1 MSRGNNKSSI
11 AAEGTQWYG
20 NIVSSTL
27 QAYYEVYYVN
37 LSDNTCKRI
46 YPWYIEDNEFI
57 DYTNEVN
64 RRISGNI
71 ICNNSEEDVSTLLA
85 VDNLKCELKHKDKTE
100 YRYKRQVTNGV
111 FRWCLVSVVVE
122 KRKNGDPVSV
132 ILMIRDIEDVIKKE
146 IEQQLLIEEALAQ
159 AESASRAKG
168 KFLSDMS
175 HEIRTPM
182 NVILGYASIAQNNM
196 DNRDQDKVK
205 DCLEKIK
212 EAGNHLIGIIND
224 VLEVSRIEQGKINI
238 ENEESDIY
246 ELMTDFYNLV
256 EIQAAVKK
264 QKMTINLEGIT
275 DKYVY
280 MDWTRISQVLINLIN
295 NAIKYTPVGGHI
307 DVIVKED
314 CNNNIGDNI
323 HNYIIIVKDNGRGI
337 DEKDMPSL
345 FDLYT
350 RGAYDN
356 DISVEGTGLGLS
368 ISKQI
373 IELMNGTIDVDSKLG
388 EGTTFTVKLPLQYV
402 VRTQDDKN
410 VTDNGTDNN
419 IIKNNQSLSDIK
431 VMVVDD
437 NQYKHVKT
445 DSEDLVS
452 KVVIIATGS
461 NNRKLGI
468 PGEKEFSGKG
478 VSYCAVCDGA
488 FFKNENV
495 TVVGGGDSAISEG
508 TYLANITDHVG
519 IVHHRDKLRAQKVLQ
534 DRAFSNNKI
543 DFTWNSN
550 VVEIVG
556 DDNRV
561 TGIKMVDN
569 QSGKLTT
576 VDTTGVF
583 IYIGNIPNT
592 QMFSNL
598 NITDESGWIITNSEM
613 ETNIPG
619 IFAIGDVRLKK
630 LRQITTAVGDG
641 GIAGQNSFEY
651 IEQFNEK

>member
-122 KRKNGDPVSV
+122 KRKNGEPVSV

-212 EAGNHLIGIIND
+212 EAGNHLIDIIND

-402 VRTQDDKN
+402 VRTQADKN
-410 VTDNGTDNN
+410 VTDNGKDNN
-419 IIKNNQSLSDIK
+419 IIKNDQSLSDIK

-437 NQYKHVKT
+437 NQYNREIACELLRENGAHIIECASG
-445 DSEDLVS
+445 SE
-452 KVVIIATGS
+452 
-461 NNRKLGI
+461 
-468 PGEKEFSGKG
+468 
-478 VSYCAVCDGA
+478 AVDYI
-488 FFKNENV
+488 KYRN
-495 TVVGGGDSAISEG
+495 
-508 TYLANITDHVG
+508 G
-519 IVHHRDKLRAQKVLQ
+519 IVDIILMDVCMPDMDGFEATRLIRQLEKDRWQDIPIVAMTANAFDEDRKKALEHGMNGHIAKPFDIDTFAETVL
-534 DRAFSNNKI
+534 
-543 DFTWNSN
+543 
-550 VVEIVG
+550 
-556 DDNRV
+556 
-561 TGIKMVDN
+561 
-569 QSGKLTT
+569 
-576 VDTTGVF
+576 
-583 IYIGNIPNT
+583 
-592 QMFSNL
+592 
-598 NITDESGWIITNSEM
+598 
-613 ETNIPG
+613 
-619 IFAIGDVRLKK
+619 
-630 LRQITTAVGDG
+630 
-641 GIAGQNSFEY
+641 EY
-651 IEQFNEK
+651 VKY

>member
-11 AAEGTQWYG
+11 ATEGTQWYG

-111 FRWCLVSVVVE
+111 FRWCLVSIVVE
-122 KRKNGDPVSV
+122 KRKNGEPVSV

-402 VRTQDDKN
+402 VRTQADKN
-410 VTDNGTDNN
+410 VTDNGKDNN
-419 IIKNNQSLSDIK
+419 IIKNDQSLSDIK

-437 NQYKHVKT
+437 NQYNREIACELLRENGAHIIECASG
-445 DSEDLVS
+445 SE
-452 KVVIIATGS
+452 
-461 NNRKLGI
+461 
-468 PGEKEFSGKG
+468 
-478 VSYCAVCDGA
+478 AVDYI
-488 FFKNENV
+488 KYRN
-495 TVVGGGDSAISEG
+495 
-508 TYLANITDHVG
+508 G
-519 IVHHRDKLRAQKVLQ
+519 IVDIILMDVCMPDMDGFEATRLIRQLEKDRWQDIPIVAMTANAFDEDRKKALEHGMNGHIAKPFDIDTFAETVL
-534 DRAFSNNKI
+534 
-543 DFTWNSN
+543 
-550 VVEIVG
+550 
-556 DDNRV
+556 
-561 TGIKMVDN
+561 
-569 QSGKLTT
+569 
-576 VDTTGVF
+576 
-583 IYIGNIPNT
+583 
-592 QMFSNL
+592 
-598 NITDESGWIITNSEM
+598 
-613 ETNIPG
+613 
-619 IFAIGDVRLKK
+619 
-630 LRQITTAVGDG
+630 
-641 GIAGQNSFEY
+641 EY
-651 IEQFNEK
+651 VKY

>member
-64 RRISGNI
+64 RRISGDI

-122 KRKNGDPVSV
+122 KRKNGEPVSV

-238 ENEESDIY
+238 ENEKSDIY

-264 QKMTINLEGIT
+264 QKMAIDLEGIT

-402 VRTQDDKN
+402 VRTQADKN

-437 NQYKHVKT
+437 NQYNREIACELLRENGAHIIECASG
-445 DSEDLVS
+445 SE
-452 KVVIIATGS
+452 
-461 NNRKLGI
+461 
-468 PGEKEFSGKG
+468 
-478 VSYCAVCDGA
+478 AVDYI
-488 FFKNENV
+488 KYRN
-495 TVVGGGDSAISEG
+495 
-508 TYLANITDHVG
+508 G
-519 IVHHRDKLRAQKVLQ
+519 IVDIILMDVCMPDMDGFEATRLIRQLEKDRWQDIPIVAMTANAFDEDRKKALEHGMNGHIAKPFDIDTFAETVL
-534 DRAFSNNKI
+534 
-543 DFTWNSN
+543 
-550 VVEIVG
+550 
-556 DDNRV
+556 
-561 TGIKMVDN
+561 
-569 QSGKLTT
+569 
-576 VDTTGVF
+576 
-583 IYIGNIPNT
+583 
-592 QMFSNL
+592 
-598 NITDESGWIITNSEM
+598 
-613 ETNIPG
+613 
-619 IFAIGDVRLKK
+619 
-630 LRQITTAVGDG
+630 
-641 GIAGQNSFEY
+641 EY
-651 IEQFNEK
+651 VKY

>member
-122 KRKNGDPVSV
+122 KRKNGEPVSV

-264 QKMTINLEGIT
+264 QKMTIDLEGIT

-402 VRTQDDKN
+402 VRTQADKN
-410 VTDNGTDNN
+410 VTDNGKDNN
-419 IIKNNQSLSDIK
+419 IIKNDQSLSDIK

-437 NQYKHVKT
+437 NQYNREIACELLRENGAHIIECASG
-445 DSEDLVS
+445 SE
-452 KVVIIATGS
+452 
-461 NNRKLGI
+461 
-468 PGEKEFSGKG
+468 
-478 VSYCAVCDGA
+478 AVDYI
-488 FFKNENV
+488 KYRN
-495 TVVGGGDSAISEG
+495 
-508 TYLANITDHVG
+508 G
-519 IVHHRDKLRAQKVLQ
+519 IVDIILMDVCMPDMDGFEATRLIRQLEKDRWQDIPIVAMTANAFDEDRKKALEHGMNGHIAKPFDIDTFAETVL
-534 DRAFSNNKI
+534 
-543 DFTWNSN
+543 
-550 VVEIVG
+550 
-556 DDNRV
+556 
-561 TGIKMVDN
+561 
-569 QSGKLTT
+569 
-576 VDTTGVF
+576 
-583 IYIGNIPNT
+583 
-592 QMFSNL
+592 
-598 NITDESGWIITNSEM
+598 
-613 ETNIPG
+613 
-619 IFAIGDVRLKK
+619 
-630 LRQITTAVGDG
+630 
-641 GIAGQNSFEY
+641 EY
-651 IEQFNEK
+651 VKY

>member
-122 KRKNGDPVSV
+122 KRKNGEPVSV

-238 ENEESDIY
+238 ENEKSDIY

-264 QKMTINLEGIT
+264 QKMTIDLEGIT

-410 VTDNGTDNN
+410 VTDNGKDN
-419 IIKNNQSLSDIK
+419 IIKNDQSLSDIK

-437 NQYKHVKT
+437 NQYNREIACELLRENGAHIIECASG
-445 DSEDLVS
+445 SE
-452 KVVIIATGS
+452 
-461 NNRKLGI
+461 
-468 PGEKEFSGKG
+468 
-478 VSYCAVCDGA
+478 AVDYI
-488 FFKNENV
+488 KYRN
-495 TVVGGGDSAISEG
+495 
-508 TYLANITDHVG
+508 G
-519 IVHHRDKLRAQKVLQ
+519 IVDIILMDVCMPDMDGFEATRLIRQLEKDRWQDIPIVAMTANAFDEDRKKALEHGMNGHIAKPFDIDTFAETVL
-534 DRAFSNNKI
+534 
-543 DFTWNSN
+543 
-550 VVEIVG
+550 
-556 DDNRV
+556 
-561 TGIKMVDN
+561 
-569 QSGKLTT
+569 
-576 VDTTGVF
+576 
-583 IYIGNIPNT
+583 
-592 QMFSNL
+592 
-598 NITDESGWIITNSEM
+598 
-613 ETNIPG
+613 
-619 IFAIGDVRLKK
+619 
-630 LRQITTAVGDG
+630 
-641 GIAGQNSFEY
+641 EY
-651 IEQFNEK
+651 VKY

>member
-20 NIVSSTL
+20 NVVSSTL

-122 KRKNGDPVSV
+122 KRKNGEPVSV

-264 QKMTINLEGIT
+264 QKMTIDLEGII

-323 HNYIIIVKDNGRGI
+323 HNYIIIVKDDGRGI

-402 VRTQDDKN
+402 VRTQADKK

-437 NQYKHVKT
+437 NQYNREIACELLRENGAHIIECASG
-445 DSEDLVS
+445 SE
-452 KVVIIATGS
+452 
-461 NNRKLGI
+461 
-468 PGEKEFSGKG
+468 
-478 VSYCAVCDGA
+478 AVDYI
-488 FFKNENV
+488 KYRN
-495 TVVGGGDSAISEG
+495 
-508 TYLANITDHVG
+508 G
-519 IVHHRDKLRAQKVLQ
+519 IVDIILMDVCMPDMDGFEATRLIRQLEKDRWQDIPIVAMTANAFDEDRKKALEHGMNGHIAKPFDIDTFAETVL
-534 DRAFSNNKI
+534 
-543 DFTWNSN
+543 
-550 VVEIVG
+550 
-556 DDNRV
+556 
-561 TGIKMVDN
+561 
-569 QSGKLTT
+569 
-576 VDTTGVF
+576 
-583 IYIGNIPNT
+583 
-592 QMFSNL
+592 
-598 NITDESGWIITNSEM
+598 
-613 ETNIPG
+613 
-619 IFAIGDVRLKK
+619 
-630 LRQITTAVGDG
+630 
-641 GIAGQNSFEY
+641 EY
-651 IEQFNEK
+651 VKY

>member
-20 NIVSSTL
+20 NVVSSTL

-71 ICNNSEEDVSTLLA
+71 ICNNLEEDVSTLLA

-122 KRKNGDPVSV
+122 KRKNGEPVSV

-402 VRTQDDKN
+402 VRTQADKN
-410 VTDNGTDNN
+410 ITDNGTDNN
-419 IIKNNQSLSDIK
+419 IIKNDQSLSDIK

-437 NQYKHVKT
+437 NQYNREIACELLRENGAHIIECASG
-445 DSEDLVS
+445 SE
-452 KVVIIATGS
+452 
-461 NNRKLGI
+461 
-468 PGEKEFSGKG
+468 
-478 VSYCAVCDGA
+478 AVDYI
-488 FFKNENV
+488 KYRN
-495 TVVGGGDSAISEG
+495 
-508 TYLANITDHVG
+508 G
-519 IVHHRDKLRAQKVLQ
+519 IVDIILMDVCMPDMDGFEATRLIRQLEKDRWQDIPIVAMTANAFDEDRKKALEHGMNGHIAKPFDIDTFAETVL
-534 DRAFSNNKI
+534 
-543 DFTWNSN
+543 
-550 VVEIVG
+550 
-556 DDNRV
+556 
-561 TGIKMVDN
+561 
-569 QSGKLTT
+569 
-576 VDTTGVF
+576 
-583 IYIGNIPNT
+583 
-592 QMFSNL
+592 
-598 NITDESGWIITNSEM
+598 
-613 ETNIPG
+613 
-619 IFAIGDVRLKK
+619 
-630 LRQITTAVGDG
+630 
-641 GIAGQNSFEY
+641 EY
-651 IEQFNEK
+651 VKY

>member
-122 KRKNGDPVSV
+122 KRKNGEPVSV

-238 ENEESDIY
+238 ENEKSDIY

-264 QKMTINLEGIT
+264 QKMTIDLEGIT

-402 VRTQDDKN
+402 VMTQADKN

-437 NQYKHVKT
+437 NQYNREIACELLRENGAHIIECASG
-445 DSEDLVS
+445 SE
-452 KVVIIATGS
+452 
-461 NNRKLGI
+461 
-468 PGEKEFSGKG
+468 
-478 VSYCAVCDGA
+478 AVDYI
-488 FFKNENV
+488 KYRN
-495 TVVGGGDSAISEG
+495 
-508 TYLANITDHVG
+508 G
-519 IVHHRDKLRAQKVLQ
+519 IVDIILMDVCMPDMDGFEATRLIRQLEKDRWQDIPIVAMTANAFDEDRKKALEHGMNGHIAKPFDIDKFAETVL
-534 DRAFSNNKI
+534 
-543 DFTWNSN
+543 
-550 VVEIVG
+550 
-556 DDNRV
+556 
-561 TGIKMVDN
+561 
-569 QSGKLTT
+569 
-576 VDTTGVF
+576 
-583 IYIGNIPNT
+583 
-592 QMFSNL
+592 
-598 NITDESGWIITNSEM
+598 
-613 ETNIPG
+613 
-619 IFAIGDVRLKK
+619 
-630 LRQITTAVGDG
+630 
-641 GIAGQNSFEY
+641 EY
-651 IEQFNEK
+651 VKY

>member
-20 NIVSSTL
+20 NVVSSTL

-122 KRKNGDPVSV
+122 KRKNGEPVSV

-264 QKMTINLEGIT
+264 QKMTIDLEGII

-402 VRTQDDKN
+402 VRTQADKN

-437 NQYKHVKT
+437 NQYNREIACELLRENGAHIIECASG
-445 DSEDLVS
+445 SE
-452 KVVIIATGS
+452 
-461 NNRKLGI
+461 
-468 PGEKEFSGKG
+468 
-478 VSYCAVCDGA
+478 AVDYI
-488 FFKNENV
+488 KYRN
-495 TVVGGGDSAISEG
+495 
-508 TYLANITDHVG
+508 G
-519 IVHHRDKLRAQKVLQ
+519 IVDIILMDVCMPDMDGFEATRLIRQLEKDRWQDIPIVAMTANAFDEDRKKALEHGMNGHIAKPFDIDTFAETVL
-534 DRAFSNNKI
+534 
-543 DFTWNSN
+543 
-550 VVEIVG
+550 
-556 DDNRV
+556 
-561 TGIKMVDN
+561 
-569 QSGKLTT
+569 
-576 VDTTGVF
+576 
-583 IYIGNIPNT
+583 
-592 QMFSNL
+592 
-598 NITDESGWIITNSEM
+598 
-613 ETNIPG
+613 
-619 IFAIGDVRLKK
+619 
-630 LRQITTAVGDG
+630 
-641 GIAGQNSFEY
+641 EY
-651 IEQFNEK
+651 VKY

>member
-122 KRKNGDPVSV
+122 KRKNGEPVSV

-238 ENEESDIY
+238 ENEKSDIY

-264 QKMTINLEGIT
+264 QKMTIDLEGIT

-337 DEKDMPSL
+337 DEKDMPLL

-402 VRTQDDKN
+402 VRTQADKN

-437 NQYKHVKT
+437 NQYNREIACELLRENGAHIIECASG
-445 DSEDLVS
+445 SE
-452 KVVIIATGS
+452 
-461 NNRKLGI
+461 
-468 PGEKEFSGKG
+468 
-478 VSYCAVCDGA
+478 AVDYI
-488 FFKNENV
+488 KYRN
-495 TVVGGGDSAISEG
+495 
-508 TYLANITDHVG
+508 G
-519 IVHHRDKLRAQKVLQ
+519 IVDIILMDVCMPDMDGFEATRLIRQLEKDRWQDIPIVAMTANAFDEDRKKALEHGMNGHIAKPFDIDTFAETVL
-534 DRAFSNNKI
+534 
-543 DFTWNSN
+543 
-550 VVEIVG
+550 
-556 DDNRV
+556 
-561 TGIKMVDN
+561 
-569 QSGKLTT
+569 
-576 VDTTGVF
+576 
-583 IYIGNIPNT
+583 
-592 QMFSNL
+592 
-598 NITDESGWIITNSEM
+598 
-613 ETNIPG
+613 
-619 IFAIGDVRLKK
+619 
-630 LRQITTAVGDG
+630 
-641 GIAGQNSFEY
+641 EY
-651 IEQFNEK
+651 VKY

>member
-11 AAEGTQWYG
+11 ATEGTQWYG

-122 KRKNGDPVSV
+122 KRKNGEPVSV

-212 EAGNHLIGIIND
+212 EAGNHLMGIIND

-410 VTDNGTDNN
+410 VTDNGKDNN
-419 IIKNNQSLSDIK
+419 IIKNDQSLSDIK

-437 NQYKHVKT
+437 NQYNREIACELLRENGAHIIECASG
-445 DSEDLVS
+445 SE
-452 KVVIIATGS
+452 
-461 NNRKLGI
+461 
-468 PGEKEFSGKG
+468 
-478 VSYCAVCDGA
+478 AVDYI
-488 FFKNENV
+488 KYRN
-495 TVVGGGDSAISEG
+495 
-508 TYLANITDHVG
+508 G
-519 IVHHRDKLRAQKVLQ
+519 IVDIILMDVCMPDMDGFEATRLIRQLEKDRWQDIPIVAMTANAFDEDRKKALEHGMNGHIAKPFDIDTFAETVL
-534 DRAFSNNKI
+534 
-543 DFTWNSN
+543 
-550 VVEIVG
+550 
-556 DDNRV
+556 
-561 TGIKMVDN
+561 
-569 QSGKLTT
+569 
-576 VDTTGVF
+576 
-583 IYIGNIPNT
+583 
-592 QMFSNL
+592 
-598 NITDESGWIITNSEM
+598 
-613 ETNIPG
+613 
-619 IFAIGDVRLKK
+619 
-630 LRQITTAVGDG
+630 
-641 GIAGQNSFEY
+641 EY
-651 IEQFNEK
+651 VKY

>member
-122 KRKNGDPVSV
+122 KRKNGEPVSV

-212 EAGNHLIGIIND
+212 EAGNHLMGIIND

-402 VRTQDDKN
+402 VRTQADKN
-410 VTDNGTDNN
+410 VTDNGKDNN
-419 IIKNNQSLSDIK
+419 IIKNDQSLSDIK

-437 NQYKHVKT
+437 NQYNREIACELLRENGAHIIECASG
-445 DSEDLVS
+445 SE
-452 KVVIIATGS
+452 
-461 NNRKLGI
+461 
-468 PGEKEFSGKG
+468 
-478 VSYCAVCDGA
+478 AVDYI
-488 FFKNENV
+488 KYRN
-495 TVVGGGDSAISEG
+495 
-508 TYLANITDHVG
+508 G
-519 IVHHRDKLRAQKVLQ
+519 IVDIILMDVCMPDMDGFEATRLIRQLEKDRWQDIPIVAMTANAFDEDRKKALEHGMNGHIAKPFDIDTFAETVL
-534 DRAFSNNKI
+534 
-543 DFTWNSN
+543 
-550 VVEIVG
+550 
-556 DDNRV
+556 
-561 TGIKMVDN
+561 
-569 QSGKLTT
+569 
-576 VDTTGVF
+576 
-583 IYIGNIPNT
+583 
-592 QMFSNL
+592 
-598 NITDESGWIITNSEM
+598 
-613 ETNIPG
+613 
-619 IFAIGDVRLKK
+619 
-630 LRQITTAVGDG
+630 
-641 GIAGQNSFEY
+641 EY
-651 IEQFNEK
+651 VKY

>member
-419 IIKNNQSLSDIK
+419 IIKNDQSLSDIK

-437 NQYKHVKT
+437 NQYNREIACELLRENGAHIIECASG
-445 DSEDLVS
+445 SE
-452 KVVIIATGS
+452 
-461 NNRKLGI
+461 
-468 PGEKEFSGKG
+468 
-478 VSYCAVCDGA
+478 AVDYI
-488 FFKNENV
+488 KYRN
-495 TVVGGGDSAISEG
+495 
-508 TYLANITDHVG
+508 G
-519 IVHHRDKLRAQKVLQ
+519 IVDIILMDVCMPDMDGFEATRLIRQLEKDRWQDIPIVAMTANAFDEDRKKALEHGMNGHIAKPFDIDTFAETVL
-534 DRAFSNNKI
+534 
-543 DFTWNSN
+543 
-550 VVEIVG
+550 
-556 DDNRV
+556 
-561 TGIKMVDN
+561 
-569 QSGKLTT
+569 
-576 VDTTGVF
+576 
-583 IYIGNIPNT
+583 
-592 QMFSNL
+592 
-598 NITDESGWIITNSEM
+598 
-613 ETNIPG
+613 
-619 IFAIGDVRLKK
+619 
-630 LRQITTAVGDG
+630 
-641 GIAGQNSFEY
+641 EY
-651 IEQFNEK
+651 VKY

>member
-122 KRKNGDPVSV
+122 KRKNGEPVSV

-238 ENEESDIY
+238 ESDIY

-402 VRTQDDKN
+402 VRTQADKN
-410 VTDNGTDNN
+410 VTDNGKDNN
-419 IIKNNQSLSDIK
+419 IIKNDQSLSDIK

-437 NQYKHVKT
+437 NQYNREIACELLRENGAHIIECASG
-445 DSEDLVS
+445 SE
-452 KVVIIATGS
+452 
-461 NNRKLGI
+461 
-468 PGEKEFSGKG
+468 
-478 VSYCAVCDGA
+478 AVDYI
-488 FFKNENV
+488 KYRN
-495 TVVGGGDSAISEG
+495 
-508 TYLANITDHVG
+508 G
-519 IVHHRDKLRAQKVLQ
+519 IVDIILMDVCMPDMDGFEATRLIRQLEKDRWQDIPIVAMTANAFDEDRKKALEHGMNGHIAKPFDIDTFAETVL
-534 DRAFSNNKI
+534 
-543 DFTWNSN
+543 
-550 VVEIVG
+550 
-556 DDNRV
+556 
-561 TGIKMVDN
+561 
-569 QSGKLTT
+569 
-576 VDTTGVF
+576 
-583 IYIGNIPNT
+583 
-592 QMFSNL
+592 
-598 NITDESGWIITNSEM
+598 
-613 ETNIPG
+613 
-619 IFAIGDVRLKK
+619 
-630 LRQITTAVGDG
+630 
-641 GIAGQNSFEY
+641 EY
-651 IEQFNEK
+651 VKY

>member
-11 AAEGTQWYG
+11 ATEGTQWYG

-37 LSDNTCKRI
+37 LSVNTCKRI

-85 VDNLKCELKHKDKTE
+85 VDNLKCELKYKDKTE
-100 YRYKRQVTNGV
+100 YRYKRQVANGV
-111 FRWCLVSVVVE
+111 FRWCLVSVVVD
-122 KRKNGDPVSV
+122 KRKNGEPVSV

-182 NVILGYASIAQNNM
+182 NVILGYTSIAQNNM
-196 DNRDQDKVK
+196 DNRNQDKVK

-238 ENEESDIY
+238 EKEESDIY

-402 VRTQDDKN
+402 VRTQYDKN
-410 VTDNGTDNN
+410 VTDNVTDNN
-419 IIKNNQSLSDIK
+419 IIKNDQRLSDIK

-437 NQYKHVKT
+437 NQYNREIACELLQENGAHIIECASG
-445 DSEDLVS
+445 SEAVDYI
-452 KVVIIATGS
+452 KY
-461 NNRKLGI
+461 RK
-468 PGEKEFSGKG
+468 
-478 VSYCAVCDGA
+478 
-488 FFKNENV
+488 
-495 TVVGGGDSAISEG
+495 
-508 TYLANITDHVG
+508 G
-519 IVHHRDKLRAQKVLQ
+519 IVDIILMDVCMPDMDGFEATRLIRQLEKDRWQDIPIVAMTANAFDEDRKKALEHGMNGHIAKPFDIDTFAETVL
-534 DRAFSNNKI
+534 
-543 DFTWNSN
+543 
-550 VVEIVG
+550 
-556 DDNRV
+556 
-561 TGIKMVDN
+561 
-569 QSGKLTT
+569 
-576 VDTTGVF
+576 
-583 IYIGNIPNT
+583 
-592 QMFSNL
+592 
-598 NITDESGWIITNSEM
+598 
-613 ETNIPG
+613 
-619 IFAIGDVRLKK
+619 
-630 LRQITTAVGDG
+630 
-641 GIAGQNSFEY
+641 EY
-651 IEQFNEK
+651 VKY

>member
-20 NIVSSTL
+20 NVVSSTL

-85 VDNLKCELKHKDKTE
+85 VDNLKCELKNKDKTE

-122 KRKNGDPVSV
+122 KRKNGEPVSV

-264 QKMTINLEGIT
+264 QKMTIDLEGIT

-410 VTDNGTDNN
+410 VTDNGKDNN
-419 IIKNNQSLSDIK
+419 IIKNDQSLSDIK

-437 NQYKHVKT
+437 NQYNREIACELLRENGAHIIECASG
-445 DSEDLVS
+445 SE
-452 KVVIIATGS
+452 
-461 NNRKLGI
+461 
-468 PGEKEFSGKG
+468 
-478 VSYCAVCDGA
+478 AVDYI
-488 FFKNENV
+488 KYRN
-495 TVVGGGDSAISEG
+495 
-508 TYLANITDHVG
+508 G
-519 IVHHRDKLRAQKVLQ
+519 IVDIILMDVCMPDMDGFEATRLIRQLEKDRWQDIPIVAMTANAFDEDRKKALEHGMNGHIAKPFDIDTFAETVL
-534 DRAFSNNKI
+534 
-543 DFTWNSN
+543 
-550 VVEIVG
+550 
-556 DDNRV
+556 
-561 TGIKMVDN
+561 
-569 QSGKLTT
+569 
-576 VDTTGVF
+576 
-583 IYIGNIPNT
+583 
-592 QMFSNL
+592 
-598 NITDESGWIITNSEM
+598 
-613 ETNIPG
+613 
-619 IFAIGDVRLKK
+619 
-630 LRQITTAVGDG
+630 
-641 GIAGQNSFEY
+641 EY
-651 IEQFNEK
+651 VKY

>member
-275 DKYVY
+275 DKY
-280 MDWTRISQVLINLIN
+280 
-295 NAIKYTPVGGHI
+295 
-307 DVIVKED
+307 
-314 CNNNIGDNI
+314 
-323 HNYIIIVKDNGRGI
+323 RG
-337 DEKDMPSL
+337 
-345 FDLYT
+345 
-350 RGAYDN
+350 
-356 DISVEGTGLGLS
+356 
-368 ISKQI
+368 
-373 IELMNGTIDVDSKLG
+373 
-388 EGTTFTVKLPLQYV
+388 
-402 VRTQDDKN
+402 
-410 VTDNGTDNN
+410 
-419 IIKNNQSLSDIK
+419 
-431 VMVVDD
+431 
-437 NQYKHVKT
+437 
-445 DSEDLVS
+445 
-452 KVVIIATGS
+452 
-461 NNRKLGI
+461 
-468 PGEKEFSGKG
+468 
-478 VSYCAVCDGA
+478 
-488 FFKNENV
+488 
-495 TVVGGGDSAISEG
+495 
-508 TYLANITDHVG
+508 
-519 IVHHRDKLRAQKVLQ
+519 
-534 DRAFSNNKI
+534 
-543 DFTWNSN
+543 
-550 VVEIVG
+550 
-556 DDNRV
+556 
-561 TGIKMVDN
+561 
-569 QSGKLTT
+569 
-576 VDTTGVF
+576 
-583 IYIGNIPNT
+583 
-592 QMFSNL
+592 
-598 NITDESGWIITNSEM
+598 
-613 ETNIPG
+613 
-619 IFAIGDVRLKK
+619 
-630 LRQITTAVGDG
+630 
-641 GIAGQNSFEY
+641 
-651 IEQFNEK
+651 

>member
-122 KRKNGDPVSV
+122 KRKNGEPVSV

-238 ENEESDIY
+238 ENEKSDIY

-264 QKMTINLEGIT
+264 QKMTIDLEGIT

-410 VTDNGTDNN
+410 VTDNGKDNN
-419 IIKNNQSLSDIK
+419 IIKNDQSLSDIK

-437 NQYKHVKT
+437 NQYNREIACELLRENGAHIIECASG
-445 DSEDLVS
+445 SE
-452 KVVIIATGS
+452 
-461 NNRKLGI
+461 
-468 PGEKEFSGKG
+468 
-478 VSYCAVCDGA
+478 AVDYI
-488 FFKNENV
+488 KYRN
-495 TVVGGGDSAISEG
+495 
-508 TYLANITDHVG
+508 G
-519 IVHHRDKLRAQKVLQ
+519 IVDIILMDVCMPDMDGFEATRLIRQLEKDRWQDIPIVAMTANAFDEDRKKALEHGMNGHIAKPFDIDTFAETVL
-534 DRAFSNNKI
+534 KY
-543 DFTWNSN
+543 
-550 VVEIVG
+550 V
-556 DDNRV
+556 
-561 TGIKMVDN
+561 K
-569 QSGKLTT
+569 
-576 VDTTGVF
+576 
-583 IYIGNIPNT
+583 Y
-592 QMFSNL
+592 
-598 NITDESGWIITNSEM
+598 
-613 ETNIPG
+613 
-619 IFAIGDVRLKK
+619 
-630 LRQITTAVGDG
+630 
-641 GIAGQNSFEY
+641 
-651 IEQFNEK
+651 

>member
-122 KRKNGDPVSV
+122 KRKNGEPVSV

-238 ENEESDIY
+238 ENEKSDIY

-264 QKMTINLEGIT
+264 QKMTIDLEGIT

-410 VTDNGTDNN
+410 VTDNGKDNN
-419 IIKNNQSLSDIK
+419 IIKNDQSLSDIK

-437 NQYKHVKT
+437 NQYNREIACELLRENGAHIIECASG
-445 DSEDLVS
+445 SE
-452 KVVIIATGS
+452 
-461 NNRKLGI
+461 
-468 PGEKEFSGKG
+468 
-478 VSYCAVCDGA
+478 AVDYI
-488 FFKNENV
+488 KYRN
-495 TVVGGGDSAISEG
+495 
-508 TYLANITDHVG
+508 G
-519 IVHHRDKLRAQKVLQ
+519 IVDIILMDVCMPDMDGFEATRLIRQLEKDRWQDIPIVAVTANAFDEDRKKALEHGMNGHIAKPFDIDTFAETVL
-534 DRAFSNNKI
+534 
-543 DFTWNSN
+543 
-550 VVEIVG
+550 
-556 DDNRV
+556 
-561 TGIKMVDN
+561 
-569 QSGKLTT
+569 
-576 VDTTGVF
+576 
-583 IYIGNIPNT
+583 
-592 QMFSNL
+592 
-598 NITDESGWIITNSEM
+598 
-613 ETNIPG
+613 
-619 IFAIGDVRLKK
+619 
-630 LRQITTAVGDG
+630 
-641 GIAGQNSFEY
+641 EY
-651 IEQFNEK
+651 VKY

>member
-11 AAEGTQWYG
+11 AAEGAQWYG

-122 KRKNGDPVSV
+122 KRKNGEPVSV

-238 ENEESDIY
+238 ENEKSDIY

-264 QKMTINLEGIT
+264 QKMTIDLEGIT

-410 VTDNGTDNN
+410 VTDNGKDNN
-419 IIKNNQSLSDIK
+419 IIKNDQSLSDIK

-437 NQYKHVKT
+437 NQYNREIACELLRENGAHIIECASG
-445 DSEDLVS
+445 SE
-452 KVVIIATGS
+452 
-461 NNRKLGI
+461 
-468 PGEKEFSGKG
+468 
-478 VSYCAVCDGA
+478 AVDYI
-488 FFKNENV
+488 KYRN
-495 TVVGGGDSAISEG
+495 
-508 TYLANITDHVG
+508 G
-519 IVHHRDKLRAQKVLQ
+519 IVDIILMDVCMPDMDGFEATRLIRQLEKDRWQDIPIVAMTANAFDEDRKKALEHGMNGHIAKPFDIDTFAETVL
-534 DRAFSNNKI
+534 
-543 DFTWNSN
+543 
-550 VVEIVG
+550 
-556 DDNRV
+556 
-561 TGIKMVDN
+561 
-569 QSGKLTT
+569 
-576 VDTTGVF
+576 
-583 IYIGNIPNT
+583 
-592 QMFSNL
+592 
-598 NITDESGWIITNSEM
+598 
-613 ETNIPG
+613 
-619 IFAIGDVRLKK
+619 
-630 LRQITTAVGDG
+630 
-641 GIAGQNSFEY
+641 EY
-651 IEQFNEK
+651 VKY

>member
-373 IELMNGTIDVDSKLG
+373 IELMNGTIAVDSKLG

-437 NQYKHVKT
+437 NQYNREIACELLRENGAHIIECASGSEAVDYIKYRNDIVDIILMDVCMPDMDGFEATRLIRQLEKDRWQDIPIVAMTANAFDEDRKKALEHGMNGHIAKPFDIDTFAESVLEYVK
-445 DSEDLVS
+445 
-452 KVVIIATGS
+452 
-461 NNRKLGI
+461 
-468 PGEKEFSGKG
+468 
-478 VSYCAVCDGA
+478 Y
-488 FFKNENV
+488 
-495 TVVGGGDSAISEG
+495 
-508 TYLANITDHVG
+508 
-519 IVHHRDKLRAQKVLQ
+519 
-534 DRAFSNNKI
+534 
-543 DFTWNSN
+543 
-550 VVEIVG
+550 
-556 DDNRV
+556 
-561 TGIKMVDN
+561 
-569 QSGKLTT
+569 
-576 VDTTGVF
+576 
-583 IYIGNIPNT
+583 
-592 QMFSNL
+592 
-598 NITDESGWIITNSEM
+598 
-613 ETNIPG
+613 
-619 IFAIGDVRLKK
+619 
-630 LRQITTAVGDG
+630 
-641 GIAGQNSFEY
+641 
-651 IEQFNEK
+651 

>member
-373 IELMNGTIDVDSKLG
+373 IELMNGTIAVDSKLG

-437 NQYKHVKT
+437 NQYNREIACELLRENGAHIIECASGSEAVDYIKYRNDIVDIILMDVCMPDIDGFEATRLIRQLEKDRWQDIPIVAMTANAFDEDRKKALEHGMNGHIAKPFDIDTFAETVLEYVK
-445 DSEDLVS
+445 
-452 KVVIIATGS
+452 
-461 NNRKLGI
+461 
-468 PGEKEFSGKG
+468 
-478 VSYCAVCDGA
+478 Y
-488 FFKNENV
+488 
-495 TVVGGGDSAISEG
+495 
-508 TYLANITDHVG
+508 
-519 IVHHRDKLRAQKVLQ
+519 
-534 DRAFSNNKI
+534 
-543 DFTWNSN
+543 
-550 VVEIVG
+550 
-556 DDNRV
+556 
-561 TGIKMVDN
+561 
-569 QSGKLTT
+569 
-576 VDTTGVF
+576 
-583 IYIGNIPNT
+583 
-592 QMFSNL
+592 
-598 NITDESGWIITNSEM
+598 
-613 ETNIPG
+613 
-619 IFAIGDVRLKK
+619 
-630 LRQITTAVGDG
+630 
-641 GIAGQNSFEY
+641 
-651 IEQFNEK
+651 

>member
-20 NIVSSTL
+20 NIVSSKL

-122 KRKNGDPVSV
+122 KRKNGEPVSV

-238 ENEESDIY
+238 ENEKSDIY

-264 QKMTINLEGIT
+264 QKMTIDLEGIT

-410 VTDNGTDNN
+410 VTDNGKDNN
-419 IIKNNQSLSDIK
+419 IIKNDQSLSDIK

-437 NQYKHVKT
+437 NQYNREIACELLRENGAHIIECASG
-445 DSEDLVS
+445 SE
-452 KVVIIATGS
+452 
-461 NNRKLGI
+461 
-468 PGEKEFSGKG
+468 
-478 VSYCAVCDGA
+478 AVDYI
-488 FFKNENV
+488 KYRN
-495 TVVGGGDSAISEG
+495 
-508 TYLANITDHVG
+508 G
-519 IVHHRDKLRAQKVLQ
+519 IVDIILMDVCMPDMDGFEATRLIRQLEKDRWQDIPIVAMTANAFDEDRKKALEHGMNGHIAKPFDIDTFAETVL
-534 DRAFSNNKI
+534 
-543 DFTWNSN
+543 
-550 VVEIVG
+550 
-556 DDNRV
+556 
-561 TGIKMVDN
+561 
-569 QSGKLTT
+569 
-576 VDTTGVF
+576 
-583 IYIGNIPNT
+583 
-592 QMFSNL
+592 
-598 NITDESGWIITNSEM
+598 
-613 ETNIPG
+613 
-619 IFAIGDVRLKK
+619 
-630 LRQITTAVGDG
+630 
-641 GIAGQNSFEY
+641 EY
-651 IEQFNEK
+651 VKY

>member
-11 AAEGTQWYG
+11 ATEGTQWYG

-85 VDNLKCELKHKDKTE
+85 VDNLKCELKYKDKTE
-100 YRYKRQVTNGV
+100 YRYKRQVANGV
-111 FRWCLVSVVVE
+111 FRWCLVSVVVD
-122 KRKNGDPVSV
+122 KRKNGEPVSV

-182 NVILGYASIAQNNM
+182 NVILGYTSIAQNNM
-196 DNRDQDKVK
+196 DNRNQDKVK

-238 ENEESDIY
+238 EKEESDIY

-388 EGTTFTVKLPLQYV
+388 EGTTFTLKLPLQYV
-402 VRTQDDKN
+402 VRTQADKN
-410 VTDNGTDNN
+410 VTDNVTDNN
-419 IIKNNQSLSDIK
+419 IIKNDQRLSDIK

-437 NQYKHVKT
+437 NQYNREIACELLQENGAHIIECASG
-445 DSEDLVS
+445 SEAVDYI
-452 KVVIIATGS
+452 KY
-461 NNRKLGI
+461 RK
-468 PGEKEFSGKG
+468 
-478 VSYCAVCDGA
+478 
-488 FFKNENV
+488 
-495 TVVGGGDSAISEG
+495 
-508 TYLANITDHVG
+508 G
-519 IVHHRDKLRAQKVLQ
+519 IVDIILMDVCMPDMDGFEATRLIRQLEKDRWQDIPIVAMTANAFDEDRKKALEHGMNGHIAKPFDIDTFAETVL
-534 DRAFSNNKI
+534 
-543 DFTWNSN
+543 
-550 VVEIVG
+550 
-556 DDNRV
+556 
-561 TGIKMVDN
+561 
-569 QSGKLTT
+569 
-576 VDTTGVF
+576 
-583 IYIGNIPNT
+583 
-592 QMFSNL
+592 
-598 NITDESGWIITNSEM
+598 
-613 ETNIPG
+613 
-619 IFAIGDVRLKK
+619 
-630 LRQITTAVGDG
+630 
-641 GIAGQNSFEY
+641 EY
-651 IEQFNEK
+651 VKY

>member
-122 KRKNGDPVSV
+122 KRKNGEPVSV

-238 ENEESDIY
+238 ENEKSDIY

-264 QKMTINLEGIT
+264 QKMTIDLEGII

-410 VTDNGTDNN
+410 VTDNGKDNN
-419 IIKNNQSLSDIK
+419 IIKNDQSLSDIK

-437 NQYKHVKT
+437 NQYNREIACELLRENGAHIIECASG
-445 DSEDLVS
+445 SE
-452 KVVIIATGS
+452 
-461 NNRKLGI
+461 
-468 PGEKEFSGKG
+468 
-478 VSYCAVCDGA
+478 AVDYI
-488 FFKNENV
+488 KYRN
-495 TVVGGGDSAISEG
+495 
-508 TYLANITDHVG
+508 G
-519 IVHHRDKLRAQKVLQ
+519 IVDIILMDVCMPDMDGFEATRLIRQLEKDRWQDIPIVAMTANAFDEDRKKALEHGMNGHIAKPFDIDTFAETVL
-534 DRAFSNNKI
+534 
-543 DFTWNSN
+543 
-550 VVEIVG
+550 
-556 DDNRV
+556 
-561 TGIKMVDN
+561 
-569 QSGKLTT
+569 
-576 VDTTGVF
+576 
-583 IYIGNIPNT
+583 
-592 QMFSNL
+592 
-598 NITDESGWIITNSEM
+598 
-613 ETNIPG
+613 
-619 IFAIGDVRLKK
+619 
-630 LRQITTAVGDG
+630 
-641 GIAGQNSFEY
+641 EY
-651 IEQFNEK
+651 VKY

>member
-1 MSRGNNKSSI
+1 MSRGNNKSCI

-20 NIVSSTL
+20 NVVSSTL

-122 KRKNGDPVSV
+122 KRKNGEPVSV

-264 QKMTINLEGIT
+264 QKMTIDLEGIT

-410 VTDNGTDNN
+410 VTDNGKDNN
-419 IIKNNQSLSDIK
+419 IIKNDQSLSDIK

-437 NQYKHVKT
+437 NQYNREIACELLRENGAHIIECASG
-445 DSEDLVS
+445 SE
-452 KVVIIATGS
+452 
-461 NNRKLGI
+461 
-468 PGEKEFSGKG
+468 
-478 VSYCAVCDGA
+478 AVDYI
-488 FFKNENV
+488 KYRN
-495 TVVGGGDSAISEG
+495 
-508 TYLANITDHVG
+508 G
-519 IVHHRDKLRAQKVLQ
+519 IVDIILMDVCMPDMDGFEATRLIRQLEKDRWQDIPIVAMTANAFDEDRKKALEHGMNGHIAKPFDIDTFAETVL
-534 DRAFSNNKI
+534 
-543 DFTWNSN
+543 
-550 VVEIVG
+550 
-556 DDNRV
+556 
-561 TGIKMVDN
+561 
-569 QSGKLTT
+569 
-576 VDTTGVF
+576 
-583 IYIGNIPNT
+583 
-592 QMFSNL
+592 
-598 NITDESGWIITNSEM
+598 
-613 ETNIPG
+613 
-619 IFAIGDVRLKK
+619 
-630 LRQITTAVGDG
+630 
-641 GIAGQNSFEY
+641 EY
-651 IEQFNEK
+651 VKY

>member
-11 AAEGTQWYG
+11 AAEGTKWYG

-57 DYTNEVN
+57 DYTDEVN

-85 VDNLKCELKHKDKTE
+85 VDNLKCELKHKDKIE

-122 KRKNGDPVSV
+122 KRKNGEPVSV

-388 EGTTFTVKLPLQYV
+388 EGATFTVKLPLQYV
-402 VRTQDDKN
+402 VRTQADKN
-410 VTDNGTDNN
+410 VTDNGKDNN
-419 IIKNNQSLSDIK
+419 IIKNDQSLSDIK

-437 NQYKHVKT
+437 NQYNREIACELLRENGAHIIECASG
-445 DSEDLVS
+445 SEAVDYI
-452 KVVIIATGS
+452 KY
-461 NNRKLGI
+461 RK
-468 PGEKEFSGKG
+468 
-478 VSYCAVCDGA
+478 
-488 FFKNENV
+488 
-495 TVVGGGDSAISEG
+495 
-508 TYLANITDHVG
+508 G
-519 IVHHRDKLRAQKVLQ
+519 IVDIILMDVCMPDMDGFEATRLIRQLEKDRWQDIPIVAMTANAFDEDRKKALEHGMNGHIAKPFDIDTFAETVL
-534 DRAFSNNKI
+534 
-543 DFTWNSN
+543 
-550 VVEIVG
+550 
-556 DDNRV
+556 
-561 TGIKMVDN
+561 
-569 QSGKLTT
+569 
-576 VDTTGVF
+576 
-583 IYIGNIPNT
+583 
-592 QMFSNL
+592 
-598 NITDESGWIITNSEM
+598 
-613 ETNIPG
+613 
-619 IFAIGDVRLKK
+619 
-630 LRQITTAVGDG
+630 
-641 GIAGQNSFEY
+641 EY
-651 IEQFNEK
+651 VKY

>member
-37 LSDNTCKRI
+37 LSYNTCKRI

-111 FRWCLVSVVVE
+111 FRWCLVSVVVD
-122 KRKNGDPVSV
+122 KRKNGEPVSV

-182 NVILGYASIAQNNM
+182 NVILGYTSIAQNNM
-196 DNRDQDKVK
+196 DNRNQDKVK

-238 ENEESDIY
+238 EKEESDIY

-264 QKMTINLEGIT
+264 QKMTIDLEGII

-402 VRTQDDKN
+402 VRTQSDKN
-410 VTDNGTDNN
+410 VTDNVTDNN
-419 IIKNNQSLSDIK
+419 IIKNDQRLSDIK

-437 NQYKHVKT
+437 NQYNREIACELLQENGAHIIECASG
-445 DSEDLVS
+445 SEAVDYI
-452 KVVIIATGS
+452 KY
-461 NNRKLGI
+461 RK
-468 PGEKEFSGKG
+468 
-478 VSYCAVCDGA
+478 
-488 FFKNENV
+488 
-495 TVVGGGDSAISEG
+495 
-508 TYLANITDHVG
+508 G
-519 IVHHRDKLRAQKVLQ
+519 IVDIILMDVCMPDMDGFEATRLIRQLEKDRWQDIPIVAMTANAFDEDRKKALEHGMNGHIAKPFDIDTFAETVL
-534 DRAFSNNKI
+534 
-543 DFTWNSN
+543 
-550 VVEIVG
+550 
-556 DDNRV
+556 
-561 TGIKMVDN
+561 
-569 QSGKLTT
+569 
-576 VDTTGVF
+576 
-583 IYIGNIPNT
+583 
-592 QMFSNL
+592 
-598 NITDESGWIITNSEM
+598 
-613 ETNIPG
+613 
-619 IFAIGDVRLKK
+619 
-630 LRQITTAVGDG
+630 
-641 GIAGQNSFEY
+641 EY
-651 IEQFNEK
+651 VKY

>member
-111 FRWCLVSVVVE
+111 FRWCLVSVVVD
-122 KRKNGDPVSV
+122 KRKNGEPVSV

-373 IELMNGTIDVDSKLG
+373 IELMNGTIAVDSKLG

-419 IIKNNQSLSDIK
+419 IIKNDQSLSDIK

-437 NQYKHVKT
+437 NQYNREIACELLRENGAHIIECASG
-445 DSEDLVS
+445 SE
-452 KVVIIATGS
+452 
-461 NNRKLGI
+461 
-468 PGEKEFSGKG
+468 
-478 VSYCAVCDGA
+478 AVDYI
-488 FFKNENV
+488 KYRN
-495 TVVGGGDSAISEG
+495 
-508 TYLANITDHVG
+508 G
-519 IVHHRDKLRAQKVLQ
+519 IVDIILMDVCMPDMDGFEATRLIRQLEKDRWQDIPIVAMTANAFDEDRKKALEHGMNGHIAKPFDIDTFAETVL
-534 DRAFSNNKI
+534 
-543 DFTWNSN
+543 
-550 VVEIVG
+550 
-556 DDNRV
+556 
-561 TGIKMVDN
+561 
-569 QSGKLTT
+569 
-576 VDTTGVF
+576 
-583 IYIGNIPNT
+583 
-592 QMFSNL
+592 
-598 NITDESGWIITNSEM
+598 
-613 ETNIPG
+613 
-619 IFAIGDVRLKK
+619 
-630 LRQITTAVGDG
+630 
-641 GIAGQNSFEY
+641 EY
-651 IEQFNEK
+651 VKY

>member
-111 FRWCLVSVVVE
+111 FRRCLVSVVVE
-122 KRKNGDPVSV
+122 KRKNGEPVSV

-238 ENEESDIY
+238 ENEKSDIY

-264 QKMTINLEGIT
+264 QKMTIDLEGIT

-410 VTDNGTDNN
+410 VTDNGKDNN
-419 IIKNNQSLSDIK
+419 IIKNDQSLSDIK

-437 NQYKHVKT
+437 NQYNREIACELLRENGAHIIECASG
-445 DSEDLVS
+445 SE
-452 KVVIIATGS
+452 
-461 NNRKLGI
+461 
-468 PGEKEFSGKG
+468 
-478 VSYCAVCDGA
+478 AVDYI
-488 FFKNENV
+488 KYRN
-495 TVVGGGDSAISEG
+495 
-508 TYLANITDHVG
+508 G
-519 IVHHRDKLRAQKVLQ
+519 IVDIILMDVCMPDMDGFEATRLIRQLEKDRWQDIPIVAMTANAFDEDRKKALEHGMNGHIAKPFDIDTFAETVL
-534 DRAFSNNKI
+534 
-543 DFTWNSN
+543 
-550 VVEIVG
+550 
-556 DDNRV
+556 
-561 TGIKMVDN
+561 
-569 QSGKLTT
+569 
-576 VDTTGVF
+576 
-583 IYIGNIPNT
+583 
-592 QMFSNL
+592 
-598 NITDESGWIITNSEM
+598 
-613 ETNIPG
+613 
-619 IFAIGDVRLKK
+619 
-630 LRQITTAVGDG
+630 
-641 GIAGQNSFEY
+641 EY
-651 IEQFNEK
+651 VKY

>member
-122 KRKNGDPVSV
+122 KRKNGEPVSV

-238 ENEESDIY
+238 ENEKSDIY

-264 QKMTINLEGIT
+264 QKMTIDLEGIT

-410 VTDNGTDNN
+410 VTDNGKDNN
-419 IIKNNQSLSDIK
+419 IIKNDQSLSDIK

-437 NQYKHVKT
+437 NQYNREIACELLRENGAHIIECASG
-445 DSEDLVS
+445 SE
-452 KVVIIATGS
+452 
-461 NNRKLGI
+461 
-468 PGEKEFSGKG
+468 
-478 VSYCAVCDGA
+478 
-488 FFKNENV
+488 
-495 TVVGGGDSAISEG
+495 TVDYIK
-508 TYLANITDHVG
+508 YRNG
-519 IVHHRDKLRAQKVLQ
+519 IVDIILMDVCMPDMDGFEATRLIRQLEKDRWQDIPIVAMTANAFDEDRKKALEHGMNGHIAKPFDIDTFAETVL
-534 DRAFSNNKI
+534 
-543 DFTWNSN
+543 
-550 VVEIVG
+550 
-556 DDNRV
+556 
-561 TGIKMVDN
+561 
-569 QSGKLTT
+569 
-576 VDTTGVF
+576 
-583 IYIGNIPNT
+583 
-592 QMFSNL
+592 
-598 NITDESGWIITNSEM
+598 
-613 ETNIPG
+613 
-619 IFAIGDVRLKK
+619 
-630 LRQITTAVGDG
+630 
-641 GIAGQNSFEY
+641 EY
-651 IEQFNEK
+651 VKY

>member
-122 KRKNGDPVSV
+122 KRKNGEPVSV

-264 QKMTINLEGIT
+264 QKMTIDLEGIT

-437 NQYKHVKT
+437 NQYNREIACELLRENGAHIIECASG
-445 DSEDLVS
+445 SEAVDYI
-452 KVVIIATGS
+452 KY
-461 NNRKLGI
+461 
-468 PGEKEFSGKG
+468 
-478 VSYCAVCDGA
+478 SY
-488 FFKNENV
+488 
-495 TVVGGGDSAISEG
+495 
-508 TYLANITDHVG
+508 G
-519 IVHHRDKLRAQKVLQ
+519 IVDIILMDVCMPDMDGFEATRLIRQLEKDRWQDIPIVAMTANAFDEDRKKALEHGMNGHIAKPFDIDTFAETVL
-534 DRAFSNNKI
+534 
-543 DFTWNSN
+543 
-550 VVEIVG
+550 
-556 DDNRV
+556 
-561 TGIKMVDN
+561 
-569 QSGKLTT
+569 
-576 VDTTGVF
+576 
-583 IYIGNIPNT
+583 
-592 QMFSNL
+592 
-598 NITDESGWIITNSEM
+598 
-613 ETNIPG
+613 
-619 IFAIGDVRLKK
+619 
-630 LRQITTAVGDG
+630 
-641 GIAGQNSFEY
+641 EY
-651 IEQFNEK
+651 VKY

>member
-57 DYTNEVN
+57 DYTDEVN

-85 VDNLKCELKHKDKTE
+85 VDNLKCELKHKDKIE

-122 KRKNGDPVSV
+122 KRKNGEPVSV

-159 AESASRAKG
+159 AESARRAKG

-402 VRTQDDKN
+402 VRTQADKN
-410 VTDNGTDNN
+410 VTDNGKDNN
-419 IIKNNQSLSDIK
+419 IIKNDQSLSDIK

-437 NQYKHVKT
+437 NQYNREIACELLRENGAHIIECVSG
-445 DSEDLVS
+445 SE
-452 KVVIIATGS
+452 
-461 NNRKLGI
+461 
-468 PGEKEFSGKG
+468 
-478 VSYCAVCDGA
+478 AVDYI
-488 FFKNENV
+488 K
-495 TVVGGGDSAISEG
+495 
-508 TYLANITDHVG
+508 YKKG
-519 IVHHRDKLRAQKVLQ
+519 IVDIILMDVCMPDMDGFEATRLIRQLEKDRWQDIPIVAMTANAFDEDRKKALEHGMNGHIAKPFDIDTFAETVL
-534 DRAFSNNKI
+534 
-543 DFTWNSN
+543 
-550 VVEIVG
+550 
-556 DDNRV
+556 
-561 TGIKMVDN
+561 
-569 QSGKLTT
+569 
-576 VDTTGVF
+576 
-583 IYIGNIPNT
+583 
-592 QMFSNL
+592 
-598 NITDESGWIITNSEM
+598 
-613 ETNIPG
+613 
-619 IFAIGDVRLKK
+619 
-630 LRQITTAVGDG
+630 
-641 GIAGQNSFEY
+641 EY
-651 IEQFNEK
+651 VKY

>member
-20 NIVSSTL
+20 NVVSSTL

-122 KRKNGDPVSV
+122 KRKNGEPISV

-264 QKMTINLEGIT
+264 QKMTIDLEGIT

-410 VTDNGTDNN
+410 VTDNGKDNN
-419 IIKNNQSLSDIK
+419 IIKNDQSLSDIK

-437 NQYKHVKT
+437 NQYNREITCELLRENGAHIIECASG
-445 DSEDLVS
+445 SE
-452 KVVIIATGS
+452 
-461 NNRKLGI
+461 
-468 PGEKEFSGKG
+468 
-478 VSYCAVCDGA
+478 AVDYI
-488 FFKNENV
+488 KYRN
-495 TVVGGGDSAISEG
+495 
-508 TYLANITDHVG
+508 G
-519 IVHHRDKLRAQKVLQ
+519 IVDIILMDVCMPDMDGFEATRLIRQLEKDRWQDIPIVAMTANAFDEDRKKALEHGMNGHIAKPFDIDTFAETVL
-534 DRAFSNNKI
+534 
-543 DFTWNSN
+543 
-550 VVEIVG
+550 
-556 DDNRV
+556 
-561 TGIKMVDN
+561 
-569 QSGKLTT
+569 
-576 VDTTGVF
+576 
-583 IYIGNIPNT
+583 
-592 QMFSNL
+592 
-598 NITDESGWIITNSEM
+598 
-613 ETNIPG
+613 
-619 IFAIGDVRLKK
+619 
-630 LRQITTAVGDG
+630 
-641 GIAGQNSFEY
+641 EY
-651 IEQFNEK
+651 VKY

>member
-1 MSRGNNKSSI
+1 MSRENSRSSI
-11 AAEGTQWYG
+11 DTAVRENDMNTSGGSDVSCCDTEDNVRDVSTAGTQWYG
-20 NIVSSTL
+20 DIVSSTL

-46 YPWYIEDNEFI
+46 YPGYSDDNELI
-57 DYTNEVN
+57 DYTKEVN

-71 ICNNSEEDVSTLLA
+71 ICNNSEEDVSKLLA
-85 VDNLKCELKHKDKTE
+85 VDNLKYELKDKDKTE
-100 YRYKRQVTNGV
+100 YRYKRQVAKGV

-122 KRKNGDPVSV
+122 KRKGDEPVSV

-168 KFLSDMS
+168 KFLSNMS

-182 NVILGYASIAQNNM
+182 NVILGYTSIAQNNI
-196 DNRDQDKVK
+196 DNQDKVK

-212 EAGNHLIGIIND
+212 EAGNHLVGIIND

-238 ENEESDIY
+238 EQEESDIY

-280 MDWTRISQVLINLIN
+280 MDWMRISQVLINLIT

-307 DVIVKED
+307 DVIVRED

-388 EGTTFTVKLPLQYV
+388 KGTTFTVKLPLQYV
-402 VRTQDDKN
+402 VRAQDDKN
-410 VTDNGTDNN
+410 VTDNGIDNN
-419 IIKNNQSLSDIK
+419 KVKNDQSLSDIR

-437 NQYKHVKT
+437 NQYNREIACELLQENGAHIIECASG
-445 DSEDLVS
+445 SEAVDYIKYRKSIVD
-452 KVVIIATGS
+452 IILMDV
-461 NNRKLGI
+461 RM
-468 PGEKEFSGKG
+468 PDM
-478 VSYCAVCDGA
+478 DGFEA
-488 FFKNENV
+488 
-495 TVVGGGDSAISEG
+495 
-508 TYLANITDHVG
+508 TYLI
-519 IVHHRDKLRAQKVLQ
+519 RELEK
-534 DRAFSNNKI
+534 DR
-543 DFTWNSN
+543 
-550 VVEIVG
+550 G
-556 DDNRV
+556 
-561 TGIKMVDN
+561 
-569 QSGKLTT
+569 Q
-576 VDTTGVF
+576 
-583 IYIGNIPNT
+583 NIPIVAMTANA
-592 QMFSNL
+592 F
-598 NITDESGWIITNSEM
+598 DEDRKKALEHGMNGHIAKPFDIDTFA
-613 ETNIPG
+613 ETVLG
-619 IFAIGDVRLKK
+619 YVK
-630 LRQITTAVGDG
+630 
-641 GIAGQNSFEY
+641 Y
-651 IEQFNEK
+651 

>member
-11 AAEGTQWYG
+11 ATEGTQWYG

-37 LSDNTCKRI
+37 LSVNTCKRI

-85 VDNLKCELKHKDKTE
+85 VDNLKCELKYKDKTE
-100 YRYKRQVTNGV
+100 YRYKRQVANGV
-111 FRWCLVSVVVE
+111 FRWCLVSVVVD
-122 KRKNGDPVSV
+122 KRKNGEPVSV

-182 NVILGYASIAQNNM
+182 NVILGYTSIAQNNM
-196 DNRDQDKVK
+196 DNRNQDKVK

-238 ENEESDIY
+238 EKEESDIY

-388 EGTTFTVKLPLQYV
+388 EGTIFTVKLPLQYV
-402 VRTQDDKN
+402 VRTQADKN
-410 VTDNGTDNN
+410 VTDNGKDNN
-419 IIKNNQSLSDIK
+419 IIKNDQSLSDIN

-437 NQYKHVKT
+437 NQYNREIACELLQENGAHIIECASG
-445 DSEDLVS
+445 SEAVDYI
-452 KVVIIATGS
+452 KY
-461 NNRKLGI
+461 RK
-468 PGEKEFSGKG
+468 
-478 VSYCAVCDGA
+478 
-488 FFKNENV
+488 
-495 TVVGGGDSAISEG
+495 
-508 TYLANITDHVG
+508 G
-519 IVHHRDKLRAQKVLQ
+519 IVDIILMDVCMPDMDGFEATRLIRQLEKDRWQDIPIVAMTANAFDEDRKKALEHGMNGHIAKPFDIDTFAETVL
-534 DRAFSNNKI
+534 
-543 DFTWNSN
+543 
-550 VVEIVG
+550 
-556 DDNRV
+556 
-561 TGIKMVDN
+561 
-569 QSGKLTT
+569 
-576 VDTTGVF
+576 
-583 IYIGNIPNT
+583 
-592 QMFSNL
+592 
-598 NITDESGWIITNSEM
+598 
-613 ETNIPG
+613 
-619 IFAIGDVRLKK
+619 
-630 LRQITTAVGDG
+630 
-641 GIAGQNSFEY
+641 EY
-651 IEQFNEK
+651 VKY

>member
-11 AAEGTQWYG
+11 AAEGTKWYG

-57 DYTNEVN
+57 DYTDEVN

-85 VDNLKCELKHKDKTE
+85 VDNLKCELKHKDKIE

-122 KRKNGDPVSV
+122 KRKNGEPVSV

-356 DISVEGTGLGLS
+356 DISVEGTGRGLS

-402 VRTQDDKN
+402 VRTQADKN
-410 VTDNGTDNN
+410 VTDNGKDNN
-419 IIKNNQSLSDIK
+419 IIKNDQSLSDIK

-437 NQYKHVKT
+437 NQYNREIACELLRENGAHIIECASG
-445 DSEDLVS
+445 SEAVDYI
-452 KVVIIATGS
+452 KY
-461 NNRKLGI
+461 RK
-468 PGEKEFSGKG
+468 
-478 VSYCAVCDGA
+478 
-488 FFKNENV
+488 
-495 TVVGGGDSAISEG
+495 
-508 TYLANITDHVG
+508 G
-519 IVHHRDKLRAQKVLQ
+519 IVDIILMDVCMPDMDGFEATRLIRQLEKDRWQDIPIVAMTANAFDEDRKKALEHGMNGHIAKPFDIDTFAETVL
-534 DRAFSNNKI
+534 
-543 DFTWNSN
+543 
-550 VVEIVG
+550 
-556 DDNRV
+556 
-561 TGIKMVDN
+561 
-569 QSGKLTT
+569 
-576 VDTTGVF
+576 
-583 IYIGNIPNT
+583 
-592 QMFSNL
+592 
-598 NITDESGWIITNSEM
+598 
-613 ETNIPG
+613 
-619 IFAIGDVRLKK
+619 
-630 LRQITTAVGDG
+630 
-641 GIAGQNSFEY
+641 EY
-651 IEQFNEK
+651 VKY

>member
-11 AAEGTQWYG
+11 ATEGTQWYG

-37 LSDNTCKRI
+37 LSVNTCKRI

-85 VDNLKCELKHKDKTE
+85 VDNLKCELKYKDKTE
-100 YRYKRQVTNGV
+100 YRYKRQVANGV
-111 FRWCLVSVVVE
+111 FRWCLVSVVVD
-122 KRKNGDPVSV
+122 KRKNGEPVSV

-182 NVILGYASIAQNNM
+182 NVILGYTSIAQNNM
-196 DNRDQDKVK
+196 DNRNQDKVK

-238 ENEESDIY
+238 EKEESDIY

-264 QKMTINLEGIT
+264 QKMTIDLEGII

-402 VRTQDDKN
+402 VRTQSDKN

-419 IIKNNQSLSDIK
+419 IIKNDQSLSDIK

-437 NQYKHVKT
+437 NQYNREIACELLQENGAHIIECASG
-445 DSEDLVS
+445 SE
-452 KVVIIATGS
+452 
-461 NNRKLGI
+461 
-468 PGEKEFSGKG
+468 
-478 VSYCAVCDGA
+478 AVDYI
-488 FFKNENV
+488 KYRN
-495 TVVGGGDSAISEG
+495 
-508 TYLANITDHVG
+508 G
-519 IVHHRDKLRAQKVLQ
+519 IVDIILMDVCMPDMDGFEATRLIRQLEKDRWQDIPIVAMTANAFDEDRKKALEHGMNGHIAKPFDIDTFAETVL
-534 DRAFSNNKI
+534 
-543 DFTWNSN
+543 
-550 VVEIVG
+550 
-556 DDNRV
+556 
-561 TGIKMVDN
+561 
-569 QSGKLTT
+569 
-576 VDTTGVF
+576 
-583 IYIGNIPNT
+583 
-592 QMFSNL
+592 
-598 NITDESGWIITNSEM
+598 
-613 ETNIPG
+613 
-619 IFAIGDVRLKK
+619 
-630 LRQITTAVGDG
+630 
-641 GIAGQNSFEY
+641 EY
-651 IEQFNEK
+651 VKY

>member
-85 VDNLKCELKHKDKTE
+85 VDNLKCELKYKDKTE
-100 YRYKRQVTNGV
+100 YRYKRQVANGV
-111 FRWCLVSVVVE
+111 FRWCLVSVVVD
-122 KRKNGDPVSV
+122 KRKNGEPVSV

-182 NVILGYASIAQNNM
+182 NVILGYTSIAQNNM
-196 DNRDQDKVK
+196 DNRNQDKVK

-238 ENEESDIY
+238 EKEESDIY

-264 QKMTINLEGIT
+264 QKMTIDLEGII

-314 CNNNIGDNI
+314 CNNNIGDNV
-323 HNYIIIVKDNGRGI
+323 HNYIIIVKDDGRGI

-402 VRTQDDKN
+402 VRTQADKN
-410 VTDNGTDNN
+410 VTDNGKDNN
-419 IIKNNQSLSDIK
+419 IIKNDQSLSDIK

-437 NQYKHVKT
+437 NQYNREIACELLRENGAHIIECASG
-445 DSEDLVS
+445 SE
-452 KVVIIATGS
+452 
-461 NNRKLGI
+461 
-468 PGEKEFSGKG
+468 
-478 VSYCAVCDGA
+478 AVDYI
-488 FFKNENV
+488 KYRN
-495 TVVGGGDSAISEG
+495 
-508 TYLANITDHVG
+508 G
-519 IVHHRDKLRAQKVLQ
+519 IVDIILMDVCMPDMDGFEATRLIRQLEKDRWQDIPIVAMTANAFDEDRKKALEHGMNGHIAKPFDIDTFAETVL
-534 DRAFSNNKI
+534 
-543 DFTWNSN
+543 
-550 VVEIVG
+550 
-556 DDNRV
+556 
-561 TGIKMVDN
+561 
-569 QSGKLTT
+569 
-576 VDTTGVF
+576 
-583 IYIGNIPNT
+583 
-592 QMFSNL
+592 
-598 NITDESGWIITNSEM
+598 
-613 ETNIPG
+613 
-619 IFAIGDVRLKK
+619 
-630 LRQITTAVGDG
+630 
-641 GIAGQNSFEY
+641 EY
-651 IEQFNEK
+651 VKY